1 MTTATMTKP
10 KKARQTGIS
19 LSTSDVRTA
28 LACVLQ
34 AVPARSPKP
43 ILQNV
48 LLAEGMLTGTDLDVT
63 IQTPL
68 MYAGDPLLLPAA
80 RLQAILH
87 AATGDEVTLV
97 ADGTSCTIQA
107 GNGTWR
113 LPTEDAKEF
122 PTPPRSIDGLKA
134 IGRLPCDQFR
144 SLVAA
149 VRFAT
154 DNDSSRFALGAV
166 LVEYADG
173 EMIFV
178 GTDGRRMCV
187 ASASIDEDLDPSLTL
202 VPRRVVDIA
211 YRLASGDD
219 PIQLE
224 RTDSLVVATIGDT
237 VVTARQ
243 IEGRFPRWRD
253 AEPTRD
259 SIKPWLVQVGP
270 LLHACEMA
278 SICASEDS
286 KGVTWSFSNDGI
298 FMQARSSQFGESSA
312 TCEIVEVGDVCNVKL
327 DPQFA
332 IEWLRQLDAAET
344 VEIEA
349 QDEQSAVIF
358 RAGEPTDGKHPL
370 RNVVMPLA
378 KD

>member
-1 MTTATMTKP
+1 MTATMTRTKR
-10 KKARQTGIS
+10 ARSSGIC

-48 LLAEGMLTGTDLDVT
+48 LLADGMLTGTDLDVT

-68 MYAGDPLLLPAA
+68 MYEGEPLLLPAA
-80 RLQAILH
+80 RLQAILS
-87 AATGDEVTLV
+87 AATGDEVTFS
-97 ADGTSCTIQA
+97 ADGTTCTIQA

-122 PTPPRSIDGLKA
+122 PTPPATIAGLTA
-134 IGRLPCDQFR
+134 VGRLPCDQFR
-144 SLVAA
+144 SLVGA

-154 DNDSSRFALGAV
+154 DQNSSRYALGAV

-173 EMIFV
+173 EMLFV

-187 ASASIDEDLDPSLTL
+187 SSTPIDEDLDASKTL
-202 VPRRVVDIA
+202 VPRRVIDIA

-219 PIQLE
+219 LIQLE
-224 RTDSLVVATIGDT
+224 RTESLVVATIGGT

-243 IEGRFPRWRD
+243 IDGRYPPWRD
-253 AEPTRD
+253 CEPTRE

-278 SICASEDS
+278 SICASEES
-286 KGVTWSFSNDGI
+286 KGVTWSFSPDGI

-312 TCEIVEVGDVCNVKL
+312 TCEIVEAGDVCSVKL